1 MSLSFNFTW
10 KYLTQRQV
18 ADVLDW
24 NFLMCF
30 NAELVNFKELF
41 FKLSTFLS
49 LKNYLCSYHS
59 CFRFSI
65 FIYISIRNQIVI
77 PSFHNRH
84 QPQNF
89 NQLLMVCQ
97 KRYSGLRFNL
107 VMNSCWRY
115 IYKITPLFL
124 SYDWHFF
131 DCFIMQSASQTGS
144 LYISVPFRSAPFRCV
159 AIYAA
164 LS

>member
-1 MSLSFNFTW
+1 M
-10 KYLTQRQV
+10 
-18 ADVLDW
+18 
-24 NFLMCF
+24 
-30 NAELVNFKELF
+30 
-41 FKLSTFLS
+41 
-49 LKNYLCSYHS
+49 
-59 CFRFSI
+59 
-65 FIYISIRNQIVI
+65 I

-124 SYDWHFF
+124 SFDWHFF

-144 LYISVPFRSAPFRCV
+144 LYISVPFRSVPLPSVVLRSMPPSSKDTYSARFLWTPKAETGYKGYPNNDNSVVSANILSMSTNIIYFRLRTV
-159 AIYAA
+159 YE
-164 LS
+164 